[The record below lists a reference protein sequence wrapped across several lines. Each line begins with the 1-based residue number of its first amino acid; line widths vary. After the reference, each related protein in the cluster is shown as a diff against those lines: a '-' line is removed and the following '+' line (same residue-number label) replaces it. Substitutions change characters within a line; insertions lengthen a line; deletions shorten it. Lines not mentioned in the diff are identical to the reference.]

1 MGFAV
6 LPPLQHG
13 PWHYRS
19 YLFCEFT
26 ENCWYVGFISLS
38 YFEDMR
44 INFLLIICLSELC
57 IQQSSHFMLFFLE
70 MEYAKSIA
78 HLPHGIGR
86 FISLFASQIKM
97 LCSLLLRYA
106 ISEYFFSH
114 KLLRLFNLGFQ
125 LLLSEQIFQFIIY
138 SKACSF

>member
-1 MGFAV
+1 M
-6 LPPLQHG
+6 PPCSASGSFWPALETPVKKSVAASSPLASNEFQLALNAPLARLQ
-13 PWHYRS
+13 
-19 YLFCEFT
+19 
-26 ENCWYVGFISLS
+26 
-38 YFEDMR
+38 
-44 INFLLIICLSELC
+44 
-57 IQQSSHFMLFFLE
+57 FF
-70 MEYAKSIA
+70 KA

-86 FISLFASQIKM
+86 FISLFGSQIKM